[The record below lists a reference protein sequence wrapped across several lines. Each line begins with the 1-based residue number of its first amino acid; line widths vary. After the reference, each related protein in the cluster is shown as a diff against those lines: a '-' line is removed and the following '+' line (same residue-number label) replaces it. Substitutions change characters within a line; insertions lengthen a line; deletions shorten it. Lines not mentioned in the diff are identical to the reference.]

1 MSSHNFFRILSF
13 FIFPAGVFLLNMFLD
28 VAFDLYH
35 YIPWLDVPMHFLG
48 GVSIAYAAFLFL
60 RFFREKGF
68 MEINNKVLVILI
80 IVSLVALVAVLWEF
94 YEFFMKIFF
103 QLDYQPSLNDTLLD
117 LVMGL
122 IGGLAGA
129 LVFRKIE

>member
-1 MSSHNFFRILSF
+1 MPRKNFLKISSF
-13 FIFPAGVFLLNMFLD
+13 FIFPALVYAFGWFIAI
-28 VAFDLYH
+28 AFDAYNV
-35 YIPWLDVPMHFLG
+35 YAFTDSIMHFLG
-48 GVSIAYAAFLFL
+48 GLAIVYTCILFL
-60 RFFREKGF
+60 RFFREKGY
-68 MEINNKVLVILI
+68 MEVNNKALRVLI
-80 IVSLVALVAVLWEF
+80 IVSLVALTAVLWEF